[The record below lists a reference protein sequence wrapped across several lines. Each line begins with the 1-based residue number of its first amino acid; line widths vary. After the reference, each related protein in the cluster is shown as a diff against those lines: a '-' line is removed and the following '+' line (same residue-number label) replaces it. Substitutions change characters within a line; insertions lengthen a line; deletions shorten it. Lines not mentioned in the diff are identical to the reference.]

1 MRIAAIQLAYDDNES
16 LEERTSR
23 VCDLV
28 RSQSS
33 ADLVVLPELWSA
45 GGFSYREWPARS
57 QDVGGAV
64 VAALADAARDAGV
77 WLHGGSIAEHPAS
90 GETGPE
96 GKSLWNTSV
105 VFTPGGSLAA
115 TYRKIHRFGFAGG
128 EPKLMEAGA
137 DVVVLDIAGLQA
149 GLSTCYDLRFPELYR
164 AQVDR
169 GATAFV
175 IPAAW
180 PAARV
185 DAWNLLL
192 RARAI
197 EDQCLVIACNTAG
210 THAGTPMGGRSAV
223 IAATGEVLAE
233 AGGDEEILRVDVDP
247 ASVAEFREAF
257 PVLRDRRL

>member
-1 MRIAAIQLAYDDNES
+1 MRIALIQLAYDDTES
-16 LEERTSR
+16 LAERTDR
-23 VCDLV
+23 VVGLV
-28 RSQSS
+28 RTEAG

-45 GGFSYREWPARS
+45 GGFSYRDWPARS
-57 QDVGGAV
+57 QDVSGSV
-64 VAALADAARDAGV
+64 VSALAAAARDAGV
-77 WLHGGSIAEHPAS
+77 WLHGGSIAEQPDS

-96 GKSLWNTSV
+96 GKALWNTSV
-105 VFTPGGSLAA
+105 VISPDGSVVA

-137 DVVVLDIAGLQA
+137 DIVVTDIAGVRA

-169 GATAFV
+169 GATVFV

-180 PAARV
+180 PEARV
-185 DAWNLLL
+185 EAWSLLL

-197 EDQCLVIACNTAG
+197 EDQCFVIGCNTAG
-210 THAGTPMGGRSAV
+210 THANTTMGGHSAV
-223 IAATGEVLAE
+223 IAPTGEVLAE
-233 AGGDEEILRVDVDP
+233 AGANEEVLRLDIDP
-247 ASVAEFREAF
+247 AAVEEFRESF

>member
-1 MRIAAIQLAYDDNES
+1 MRIAAIQLAYGDDES

-28 RSQSS
+28 RAEAG

-45 GGFSYREWPARS
+45 GGFSYRDWPARS
-57 QDVGGAV
+57 QDVSGSV
-64 VAALADAARDAGV
+64 VSSLAGAAREAGV
-77 WLHGGSIAEHPAS
+77 WLHGGSIAEHPDS

-105 VFTPGGSLAA
+105 LLAPNGSIAG

-128 EPKLMEAGA
+128 EPKLMEAGT
-137 DVVVLDIAGLQA
+137 DVVVRDAAGLRA

-164 AQVDR
+164 AQLDQ

-180 PAARV
+180 PEARA
-185 DAWNLLL
+185 DAWSLLL
-192 RARAI
+192 RARAV
-197 EDQCLVIACNTAG
+197 EDQCLVIGCNTAG
-210 THAGTPMGGRSAV
+210 THAGTAMGGRSAV
-223 IAATGEVLAE
+223 IAASGEVLAE
-233 AGGDEEILRVDVDP
+233 AGADEEILRVDVDP
-247 ASVAEFREAF
+247 ASVREFREAF

>member
-1 MRIAAIQLAYDDNES
+1 MQIAVIQLAYDDSES
-16 LEERTSR
+16 LADRTSR

-28 RSQSS
+28 RSESG

-45 GGFSYREWPARS
+45 GGFSYRDWPSRS

-64 VAALADAARDAGV
+64 VSALADAARDAGV

-96 GKSLWNTSV
+96 GKSLWNTSLL
-105 VFTPGGSLAA
+105 FAPDGSLAA
-115 TYRKIHRFGFAGG
+115 SYRKIHRFGFAGG
-128 EPKLMEAGA
+128 EPKLMEAGS
-137 DVVVLDIAGLQA
+137 DIVVLEAAGVTM

-169 GATAFV
+169 GATVFV

-180 PAARV
+180 PEARV
-185 DAWNLLL
+185 EAWRLLL

-223 IAATGEVLAE
+223 IAADGEVLAE
-233 AGGDEEILRVDVDP
+233 AGTDQEILRVDADP
-247 ASVAEFREAF
+247 AAVGEFREAF

>member
-1 MRIAAIQLAYDDNES
+1 MRIAAIQLAYDDDES
-16 LEERTSR
+16 LTERTER
-23 VCDLV
+23 VVGLV
-28 RSQSS
+28 RGETG

-45 GGFSYREWPARS
+45 GGFSYRDWPARS

-64 VAALADAARDAGV
+64 VSALTEAARDAGV
-77 WLHGGSIAEHPAS
+77 WLHGGSIAEHPSS

-105 VFTPGGSLAA
+105 LIAPDGSVAA

-128 EPKLMEAGA
+128 EPKLMEAGT
-137 DVVVLDIAGLQA
+137 DIVVLDIGGLRA

-164 AQVDR
+164 AQLDQGAR
-169 GATAFV
+169 GFV

-185 DAWNLLL
+185 DAWSLLL

-197 EDQCLVIACNTAG
+197 EDQCVVIGCNTAG
-210 THAGTPMGGRSAV
+210 THAGTAMGGRSAV
-223 IAATGEVLAE
+223 IAAGGEVLAE
-233 AGGDEEILRVDVDP
+233 AGTDEEILRVDVDP
-247 ASVAEFREAF
+247 AAVGEFREAF

>member
-1 MRIAAIQLAYDDNES
+1 MRIAVVQLAYDDTES
-16 LEERTSR
+16 VAERTAR
-23 VCDLV
+23 VTGLV
-28 RSQSS
+28 HAESG

-45 GGFSYREWPARS
+45 GGFSYRDWPQRS
-57 QDVGGAV
+57 QDLGGPV
-64 VAALADAARDAGV
+64 IAALADAARDAGV
-77 WLHGGSIAEHPAS
+77 WLHGGSIAEHPSS

-105 VFTPGGSLAA
+105 LIAPDGRVAA
-115 TYRKIHRFGFAGG
+115 TYRKIHRFGFGGG
-128 EPKLMEAGA
+128 EPKLMEAGE
-137 DVVVLDIAGLQA
+137 DVVVTDLAGVQA

-169 GATAFV
+169 GAALFV

-185 DAWNLLL
+185 EAWSLLL

-197 EDQCLVIACNTAG
+197 EDQCFVIGCNTAG
-210 THAGTPMGGRSAV
+210 THAGTEMGGHSAV
-223 IAATGEVLAE
+223 IAPTGEVLAE
-233 AGGDEEILRVDVDP
+233 AGTGPEVLRVDIDP
-247 ASVAEFREAF
+247 AAVAEFRDAF